1 MNKTKYKKYLDYS
14 DYFYLLYKLRNSP
27 ILWIVDESVYK
38 KDLLERIKHFY
49 SDKEVYYIISK
60 KYSMEDIKNKLDS
73 KFIRFEIFKT
83 DKMCKLVHNT
93 E

>member
-1 MNKTKYKKYLDYS
+1 MNKIMHKDYHE
-14 DYFYLLYKLRNSP
+14 YYYLLYKLRNSP

-60 KYSMEDIKNKLDS
+60 NYSMDYIKNKLNS
-73 KFIRFEIFKT
+73 KFTRFEIFKT
-83 DKMCKLVHNT
+83 DSKCKLVHNT